1 MKNFTLLLLMLYANL
16 AACSNQQT
24 GGVVSTN
31 NPITAEVIYQ
41 SHQCS
46 QSQPR
51 ALWIKSQQQ
60 LQQIHAKL
68 RRSYFGGQSA
78 QPPAVDFS
86 GYGVLLLA
94 MGQKNTG
101 GYGLKIADESVS
113 LVNGLLEVRVR
124 WLEPKRGMMV
134 TQALTSPCL
143 LAKISQGDFSRIKIS
158 DQTGKTRF
166 EISVD

>member
-1 MKNFTLLLLMLYANL
+1 MKNLTLLLLMLYANL
-16 AACSNQQT
+16 AACSNQQA
-24 GGVVSTN
+24 GGVVSAS

-46 QSQPR
+46 QSQPQ
-51 ALWIKSQQQ
+51 AVWIKSQQQ
-60 LQQIHAKL
+60 LQQIYANL
-68 RRSYFGGQSA
+68 RRSYIGGQST
-78 QPPAVDFS
+78 PPTVDFS

-101 GYGLKIADESVS
+101 GYGLNLVDETVSVVS
-113 LVNGLLEVRVR
+113 GLLEVRVR

-143 LAKISQGDFSRIKIS
+143 LVKISQGDFSRIRIS
-158 DQTGKTRF
+158 DQSGKTRF
-166 EISVD
+166 EINLE